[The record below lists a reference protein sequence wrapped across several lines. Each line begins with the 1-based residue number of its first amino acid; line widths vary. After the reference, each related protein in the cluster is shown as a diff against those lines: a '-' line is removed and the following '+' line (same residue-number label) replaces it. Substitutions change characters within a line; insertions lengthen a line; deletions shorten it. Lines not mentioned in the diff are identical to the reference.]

1 MERSF
6 KGLRESAS
14 NFYAFVLEVIDS
26 SIVTVVALVVVVAVA
41 VVIAAV
47 VVEIV

>member
-14 NFYAFVLEVIDS
+14 NFSAFVLEVIDC
-26 SIVTVVALVVVVAVA
+26 SIVAVVAVVVV
-41 VVIAAV
+41 AAV

>member
-14 NFYAFVLEVIDS
+14 NFSAFVLEVIDC
-26 SIVTVVALVVVVAVA
+26 SIVAVVVV
-41 VVIAAV
+41 VVVAAV